1 MSLLNLL
8 GLGLEDIFG
17 DQMMRFN
24 ILALRPNKLSQ
35 NGVEW
40 SGDKLSKNDWF
51 IFHYLYVYG
60 QKVEWSGG
68 TEMMIQVKYTF

>member
-8 GLGLEDIFG
+8 GLGLEGIFG

-24 ILALRPNKLSQ
+24 IFALGPNKLSK
-35 NGVEW
+35 NGAVW
-40 SGDKLSKNDWF
+40 SGDKLSKNDKF

-60 QKVEWSGG
+60 QKMEWR
-68 TEMMIQVKYTF
+68 VRN